1 MYSVE
6 SRRLMGVPTC
16 LLIIFEYAPVKMDFI
31 WILFAFI
38 CGLLVKIIG
47 LPPLIGFLIA
57 GFLLHF
63 IGIVPSDALDTMANL
78 GITLML
84 FTIGLKLRVGDLLKR
99 EVWAST
105 LGHMGL
111 WIVLLIGLVLF
122 LSALSLPYFVTIN
135 LPTAALLAFAL
146 SFSSTVCIVK
156 LLEEYGEMK
165 TRHGQLAIAVLVT
178 QDIVAVT
185 FLVVAT
191 GKIPSIWAVLL
202 IGLIF
207 LRPLL
212 GDLLEKAGHGEMLPL
227 TGFFLALGGYELFQ
241 LVGIKGDIG
250 ALIIGILLS
259 QHSKATELTKS
270 LLGFK
275 DLFLI
280 GFFLSIGFTALPTWS
295 MVATALVL
303 SILITVKFL
312 MFFAIFTR
320 LRLRSRTAYL
330 AGLALANFSEFG
342 LIVIDLS
349 IDIGWLEADWLVILA
364 LAVSF
369 SFVLTSIV
377 YSGAHK
383 VYRKVKDY
391 LHRFEHPRR
400 LTVDLVD
407 QPDGVDILVIGLG
420 RVGKGAYKSLQNM
433 VDHRV
438 AGLDSDR
445 LRAGELEK
453 IGMNV
458 LVGDGEDADFWE
470 SFDISVIRLI
480 LLALPSID
488 DSRNITYQL
497 RSAGYQGVI
506 AAIARYED
514 QREQL
519 LESGID
525 KVFNFYREA
534 GSGFA
539 EDSLQLIQENRSS

>member
-1 MYSVE
+1 
-6 SRRLMGVPTC
+6 
-16 LLIIFEYAPVKMDFI
+16 MDFI
-31 WILFAFI
+31 WILFAFV

-63 IGIVPSDALDTMANL
+63 IGVVPGNALDTIANL

-84 FTIGLKLRVGDLLKR
+84 FTIGLKLHVGDLLKR
-99 EVWAST
+99 EVWAGT
-105 LGHMGL
+105 LGHMSL
-111 WIVLLIGLVLF
+111 WILLLTGLVLF
-122 LSALSLPYFVTIN
+122 LSVLSLPYFVAIN
-135 LPTAALLAFAL
+135 LSTAALLAFAL

-156 LLEEYGEMK
+156 LLEENGEMK
-165 TRHGQLAIAVLVT
+165 TRHGQLSIAVLVT
-178 QDIVAVT
+178 QDIAAVV

-191 GKIPSIWAVLL
+191 GKTPSIWALL
-202 IGLIF
+202 LVGLIF
-207 LRPLL
+207 VRPLL
-212 GDLLEKAGHGEMLPL
+212 ASLLERAGHGEMLPL

-241 LVGIKGDIG
+241 LVGIKGDLG

-280 GFFLSIGFTALPTWS
+280 GFFLSIGFTALPTLP
-295 MVATALVL
+295 MVATALML
-303 SILITVKFL
+303 SILITLKFL
-312 MFFAIFTR
+312 MFFVIFTR
-320 LRLRSRTAYL
+320 LRLRSRTAFL
-330 AGLALANFSEFG
+330 SGLALANFSEFG
-342 LIVIDLS
+342 LIVVDLS
-349 IDIGWLEADWLVILA
+349 IDIGWLESDWLVILA

-369 SFVLTSIV
+369 SFVITSVV
-377 YSGAHK
+377 YSRVHEI
-383 VYRKVKDY
+383 YRKAKHL

-400 LTVDLVD
+400 LSADQIN
-407 QPDGVDILVIGLG
+407 QPDGADILVIGLG

-445 LRAGELEK
+445 LRARDLEK
-453 IGMNV
+453 IGINV
-458 LVGDGEDADFWE
+458 IVGDGEDADFWE
-470 SFDISVIRLI
+470 SFDISVIRLV

-488 DSRNITYQL
+488 DSRNITFQL

-514 QREQL
+514 QRERL

-539 EDSLQLIQENRSS
+539 EDSLLLIDDKHSDKV